1 MSENSSTT
9 KVLLAL
15 LAGAGIG
22 AAIGAGAAL
31 LLTPN
36 DGKTNRKKLKNK
48 INQMSSDFHETA
60 ENIMDEIEDGIEE
73 LTKSQTEKPAE
84 DGQ

>member
-1 MSENSSTT
+1 MSDNTSTT
-9 KVLLAL
+9 KILLAL

-22 AAIGAGAAL
+22 AAMGAGAAL

-48 INQMSSDFHETA
+48 MSQMSTDFHETA
-60 ENIMDEIEDGIEE
+60 ESIMDEIEDGIEE
-73 LTKSQTEKPAE
+73 LTKNQTEKPAE